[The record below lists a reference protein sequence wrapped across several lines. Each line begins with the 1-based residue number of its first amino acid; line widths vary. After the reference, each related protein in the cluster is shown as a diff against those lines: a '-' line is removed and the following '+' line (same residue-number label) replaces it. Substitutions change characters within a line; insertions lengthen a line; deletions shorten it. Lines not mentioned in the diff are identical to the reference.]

1 MCTCHITVLILLT
14 GLKAV
19 ITCMKQFNERYGCQL
34 SLPEGD
40 PLANVPMVRC
50 WPPEPNVVLRKN
62 EMIIADAKEVLKLG
76 ENVTFQYVPH
86 LWAVPKFS

>member
-1 MCTCHITVLILLT
+1 MCTCHVTVLILLT

-50 WPPEPNVVLRKN
+50 WPPEPNVVLRTN

-76 ENVTFQYVPH
+76 ENVTFQ
-86 LWAVPKFS
+86 